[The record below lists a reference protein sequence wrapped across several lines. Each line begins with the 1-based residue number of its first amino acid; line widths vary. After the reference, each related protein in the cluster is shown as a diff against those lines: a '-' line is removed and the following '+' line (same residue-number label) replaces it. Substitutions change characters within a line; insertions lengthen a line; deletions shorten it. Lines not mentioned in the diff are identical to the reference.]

1 MTLWDYAV
9 ACWEKPG
16 VSKICLRLQDR
27 HGQCVALLLWR
38 CWAASE
44 GRRPGVVAMRN
55 AIALARTWEGEV
67 IAPLRAARRALAG
80 ALDGADPKVVGR
92 VREAAGAVELDAERA
107 LIEALE
113 ALTPPPSGA
122 RIGGVARHLSV
133 LMDTWNGSRA
143 ETVALSLA
151 AALR

>member
-1 MTLWDYAV
+1 MTFWDYAV
-9 ACWEKPG
+9 AAWEKPG

-44 GRRPGVVAMRN
+44 GRRPGVVATRN
-55 AIALARTWEGEV
+55 VIAVARIWEGEV
-67 IAPLRAARRALAG
+67 IAPLRAARRALG
-80 ALDGADPKVVGR
+80 GSLEGADPIVVGQ
-92 VREAAGAVELDAERA
+92 VRDAAGAVELDAEHA
-107 LIEALE
+107 LIDALE
-113 ALTPPPSGA
+113 ALTPPSSGV
-122 RIGGVARHLSV
+122 RIGGLARHLAV
-133 LMDTWNGSRA
+133 LMDSWNGSRA